1 MLLRGPGRPLC
12 EAMNVEL
19 GLQWGPQDVRGARA
33 VGYQPRRAVT
43 RSGAML
49 RDRSG
54 LEVSQAGRWGP
65 LSPLT

>member
-54 LEVSQAGRWGP
+54 
-65 LSPLT
+65 